1 MIKLNPTDPQWDAA
15 VAAFTEQYG
24 GMDPRQA
31 LLPTHWTV
39 ALVDGRAEVVL
50 NAAGVRVLA
59 LMAPR
64 PDAQQVAEDLISH
77 RNDHGLTVH
86 RFDES

>member
-1 MIKLNPTDPQWDAA
+1 MEKINPTDPRWNAA
-15 VAAFTEQYG
+15 VDAFAEQYG
-24 GMDPRQA
+24 GMDVRQA

-50 NAAGVRVLA
+50 NAAGVRALA
-59 LMAPR
+59 LLAPR

-77 RNDHGLTVH
+77 MNDHGIQSH
-86 RFDES
+86 RFDQQ